1 MNPDLQ
7 KIIDAARAGG
17 EVLKKYFGATLEL
30 SQKTIVAD
38 FRTKADLESEAAIL
52 ANLTADFPEFNIVS
66 EEKGS
71 IDKNSEYTFYIDP
84 LDGTNN
90 FVLTIANFSI
100 SIGLFKDN
108 EIIMG
113 VIYNPIIDNVY
124 YAEKG
129 HGAFVDGAPLQVNSE
144 ADLKNSTVCYSRGYS
159 TPHRIETEV
168 MNQLYDKGTKRVMSN
183 WSVAFD
189 FCMLVSGRVE
199 AIISSGLELHDCAAG
214 KLIAREAGAKI
225 TNFDGSEEKTDKNLT
240 FVASNGT
247 VIHEEIINILKN

>member
-7 KIIDAARAGG
+7 KIIEAVKTGG
-17 EVLKKYFGATLEL
+17 EVLKKYFGASLEL
-30 SQKTIVAD
+30 TQKTSAAD

-52 ANLTADFPEFNIVS
+52 ANLTADFPEYNIVA

-71 IDKNSEYTFYIDP
+71 INKNSEYTFYIDP

-100 SIGLFKDN
+100 SISLCKGD

-113 VIYNPIIDNVY
+113 VIYNPIIDTIY

-129 HGAFVDGAPLQVNSE
+129 KGAFVDGTPLRVNTE
-144 ADLKNSTVCYSRGYS
+144 ADLKNSTICYSRAYATS
-159 TPHRIETEV
+159 HRTETEV
-168 MNQLYDKGTKRVMSN
+168 MNQLYDKGAKRVMSN

-189 FCMLVSGRVE
+189 FCMLASGRTE
-199 AIISSGLELHDCAAG
+199 AIISSGLELYDWTAG

-225 TNFDGSEEKTDKNLT
+225 TNFDGTPETSDKNPS
-240 FVASNGT
+240 FVVSNGT
-247 VIHEEIINILKN
+247 GIHEEILSVLK

>member
-7 KIIDAARAGG
+7 KIIDSAKAGG
-17 EVLKKYFGATLEL
+17 EVLKKYFGASLEL
-30 SQKTIVAD
+30 TQKTIAAD
-38 FRTKADLESEAAIL
+38 FRTKADVDSESAIL
-52 ANLTADFPEFNIVS
+52 ANLTADFPTYNIVS

-100 SIGLFKDN
+100 SIGLIKGD

-113 VIYNPIIDNVY
+113 VIYNPIIDNIY

-129 HGAFVDGAPLQVNSE
+129 KGAFVDGEPLHVNTE
-144 ADLKNSTVCYSRGYS
+144 ATLKNSTVCYSRGYS
-159 TPHRIETEV
+159 TSHRVETEV

-214 KLIAREAGAKI
+214 KLIAHEAGAKI
-225 TNFDGSEEKTDKNLT
+225 TNFDGTPETTDKNLS
-240 FVASNGT
+240 FVVSNGT
-247 VIHEEIINILKN
+247 GIHEEILSVIK